1 MEHVLAQLEREQ
13 RECEVADPE
22 VLGAEANDAKAVED
36 VESTET
42 EKTEKTGLRTP
53 RSSSPATSPTSP
65 SRSSHRCLWSDALT
79 APSVASTPSS
89 PHGTS
94 VALTAST
101 SSPQLTRLG
110 LLYYSLS
117 IGLQKIVCQLEVT

>member
-1 MEHVLAQLEREQ
+1 MEHVLAQLERE
-13 RECEVADPE
+13 RECVAPDA

-36 VESTET
+36 VEA
-42 EKTEKTGLRTP
+42 EKTLRTP
-53 RSSSPATSPTSP
+53 RSSSPSHTSHSP
-65 SRSSHRCLWSDALT
+65 SHTSHSPSHSSHRGLWSDALT

-101 SSPQLTRLG
+101 SSPQLTQLG
-110 LLYYSLS
+110 KLFDFNY
-117 IGLQKIVCQLEVT
+117 IFVCFKL

>member
-22 VLGAEANDAKAVED
+22 VLGAEANDAKAED
-36 VESTET
+36 VESAET
-42 EKTEKTGLRTP
+42 EKTELRTP

-110 LLYYSLS
+110 RYY
-117 IGLQKIVCQLEVT
+117 IIVCPSDFKKSYVSLKFT

>member
-1 MEHVLAQLEREQ
+1 MEHVLAQLERE
-13 RECEVADPE
+13 RECVAPDA

-36 VESTET
+36 VEA
-42 EKTEKTGLRTP
+42 EKTLRTP
-53 RSSSPATSPTSP
+53 RSSSPSHTSHSP
-65 SRSSHRCLWSDALT
+65 SHSSHRGLWSDALT

-101 SSPQLTRLG
+101 SSPQLTQLG
-110 LLYYSLS
+110 KLFDFNY
-117 IGLQKIVCQLEVT
+117 IFVCFKL